1 MSQLTTLASV
11 KAMANIAPTDT
22 SKDYQY
28 TALISAISSAVQNS
42 IHRNLALQSYTDY
55 YSPTGDA
62 ILQLRNFPIATVTRV
77 CVDPNGN
84 FGETSGA
91 FPSSLD
97 LVQGVDY
104 SIMAGRDGIGS
115 SGCLR
120 RINGYWYKY
129 KTWAPGKV
137 APQVSADNGSIL
149 VQYTA
154 GYSPIPAAI
163 ALAVNQAIIDAGN
176 RMVDGGP
183 VSSES
188 YQNASMSFF
197 GPDQLL
203 KVFGS
208 IQSTLSFYRVPSV

>member
-1 MSQLTTLASV
+1 MSQLTTLNSV
-11 KAMANIAPTDT
+11 KNMAGIALTDT
-22 SKDYQY
+22 SKDQQY

-62 ILQLRNFPIATVTRV
+62 ILQLRNMPIGSVTRV

-84 FGETSGA
+84 YGETSGA
-91 FPSSLD
+91 FPASMD

-137 APQVSADNGSIL
+137 APQISADNGSIL

-163 ALAVNQAIIDAGN
+163 ALAVNQAIIEAAN
-176 RMVDGGP
+176 RMINGGP
-183 VSSES
+183 VSSQS
-188 YQNASMSFF
+188 YEDASMSFF
-197 GPDQLL
+197 GPEQLL

-208 IQSTLSFYRVPSV
+208 IQSVLSYYKLPAV